1 MKQTP
6 EQQEA
11 ALWLR
16 WPEIEAY
23 FAANKP
29 TGPMDFSPAEHFTN
43 TANLIE
49 SHLEMVRAGKGRK
62 WAMPYLRRL
71 DIIMNFL
78 INQTPNT

>member
-29 TGPMDFSPAEHFTN
+29 SGPMQITDAEYVIE

-49 SHLEMVRAGKGRK
+49 THIEMVRAGKGRK
-62 WAMPYLRRL
+62 WATPYLRRL
-71 DIIMNFL
+71 DKIMNYL
-78 INQTPNT
+78 THPTPNT